1 VRQRWRRTAPR
12 LTHNPIVPVEANA
25 SQYTV
30 ILTHLRSVSAAWLSQ
45 CRNKWMHMPYNS
57 TAAHGLACRI
67 STSASARASASMR
80 ASTGRARDVYG
91 TVQYLVEEIGHGM
104 TTRGARIVDE

>member
-1 VRQRWRRTAPR
+1 
-12 LTHNPIVPVEANA
+12 
-25 SQYTV
+25 
-30 ILTHLRSVSAAWLSQ
+30 
-45 CRNKWMHMPYNS
+45 
-57 TAAHGLACRI
+57 
-67 STSASARASASMR
+67 MR